1 MEPIPAKPDLVEQV
15 FESIRDAICD
25 GQFQPGQRLNQDE
38 LATQLGV
45 SRQPIVQ
52 AMHLLKSQG
61 FVRDTG
67 RRGVEISELST
78 PEITQHYLVRAALDG
93 LAAREAASRDNSAA
107 EERGAQIIAAGRLAC
122 ASGTHRDILDAD
134 MTFHQFIY
142 ELSGNPVLS
151 KTVMPLWHQLRR
163 IMGTAITADYPV
175 DYIWDEHQ
183 SILDAI
189 LQGEFPKAETLARA
203 HAENAARR
211 VQKMLPDTDQTSSSE

>member
-1 MEPIPAKPDLVEQV
+1 MEPIPARPDLVEQV

-38 LATQLGV
+38 LAAQLGV

-52 AMHLLKSQG
+52 AIHLLKSQG

-78 PEITQHYLVRAALDG
+78 LEITQHYLVRAALDG
-93 LAAREAASRDNSAA
+93 LAAREAASHNNSSNK
-107 EERGAQIIAAGRLAC
+107 ERGSRIIAAGRIAC

-163 IMGTAITADYPV
+163 IMGTAIMADYPI

-183 SILDAI
+183 AIFDAI
-189 LQGEFPKAETLARA
+189 LQGNTSTAEKLARA

-211 VQKMLPDTDQTSSSE
+211 VEEMLPNTD